1 MSDRHNLINVL
12 NFSSNKTSFDSLFF
26 LLKRGN
32 EVNVIFTEK
41 M

>member
-12 NFSSNKTSFDSLFF
+12 NFSANKTSFDSFF